1 MMIISFFNMMLAP
14 FRLVDL
20 AGKCGSKEGARDKLE
35 KLVFKFFCIKYLC
48 YQ

>member
-1 MMIISFFNMMLAP
+1 MMLAP
-14 FRLVDL
+14 FRLVYL
-20 AGKCGSKEGARDKLE
+20 AGKCGNKEGARDKLE